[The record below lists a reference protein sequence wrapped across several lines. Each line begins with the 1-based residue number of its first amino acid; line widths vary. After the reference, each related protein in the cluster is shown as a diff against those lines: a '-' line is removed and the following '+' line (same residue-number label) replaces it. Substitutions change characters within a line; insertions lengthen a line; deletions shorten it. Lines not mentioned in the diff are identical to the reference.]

1 MNYGKLYQVAEFKD
15 ETVDKINEIISSTKL
30 TWETGTLQNNE
41 LSETRVTDVA
51 WLDDPE
57 LLEGMLSMAQEIN
70 IAAGWNLDI
79 NGVEPIQ
86 LGHYHVGGFYNW
98 HLDQHN
104 KITNPQGTV
113 RKISMSYML
122 NDDYEGGELDIE
134 IRKPGDKGGRP
145 RNDTFNP
152 MPGVSVFFES
162 TAYHRVRPVTQG
174 TRKSLVA
181 WFNGPPYK

>member
-1 MNYGKLYQVAEFKD
+1 MNYGKLYQIAEFKD

-30 TWETGTLQNNE
+30 TWETALIQDSK
-41 LSETRVTDVA
+41 LSSTRKTEVA

-57 LLEGMLSMAQEIN
+57 LLKGMLFMAEEIN
-70 IAAGWNLDI
+70 KSAGWNLDI
-79 NGVEPIQ
+79 DSVEPIQ
-86 LGHYHVGGFYNW
+86 LGHYPEGHYYDW

-104 KITNPQGTV
+104 KITNPKGTV

-134 IRKPGDKGGRP
+134 IRQPGDKGGRP
-145 RNDTFNP
+145 RYDTFKP
-152 MPGVSVFFES
+152 MPGVGVFFES

>member
-86 LGHYHVGGFYNW
+86 LGHYHVGGFYKHSINQPNRSNFRPQTLAYPIPFGCTKRRKNW
-98 HLDQHN
+98 RLRTL
-104 KITNPQGTV
+104 KALLLT
-113 RKISMSYML
+113 KL
-122 NDDYEGGELDIE
+122 
-134 IRKPGDKGGRP
+134 
-145 RNDTFNP
+145 
-152 MPGVSVFFES
+152 
-162 TAYHRVRPVTQG
+162 
-174 TRKSLVA
+174 
-181 WFNGPPYK
+181 